1 MIKKKYFLSFA
12 AVVVCIAISATA
24 YITFGKNS
32 LKSDNNNQFTD
43 VKDTDWFCDDI
54 GFASEKGLMNGTSDT
69 EFSPY
74 NSTTRGM
81 IVTILWRLDGEPGSE
96 GRAVFKDVTVDKY
109 YYNAVEWAYS
119 NKIVDG
125 YSDEY
130 FGPEDEMTREQLA
143 TVLLRYARFK
153 GFDTTHTADLSVY
166 YDSDK
171 IKEYA
176 VEAFKWANAED
187 IITGISSNELDP
199 EGKAERAQIAAI
211 LHRFY
216 NRFVTE
222 PEKTTELVK
231 ENERNNSNKGSSSS
245 SNADSSAGSIK
256 EEYNKNDV
264 SDDRA
269 EIVLDKIEAGAGER
283 VKIFAKLNNNPG
295 ILGMTLSVNFD
306 DKDLILESVENG
318 DAFKNIPELTTSK
331 TLGSGSRF
339 VWDGID
345 IGTDDIKDG
354 TILIMNFMVSDKAAE
369 GDHFI
374 TLNYLPGDI
383 VDNGLSNVDL
393 TINDGCITIKK

>member
-12 AVVVCIAISATA
+12 AVVVCIVISATA
-24 YITFGKNS
+24 YITFEKNN
-32 LKSDNNNQFTD
+32 LKSDNKNHFTD
-43 VKDTDWFCDDI
+43 VKNTDWFYNDI
-54 GFASEKGLMNGTSDT
+54 GFAFEKGLMNGTSDI

-81 IVTILWRLDGEPGSE
+81 IVTILWRMDGEPESE
-96 GRAVFKDVTVDKY
+96 AGVSFKDVNVDKY
-109 YYNAVEWAYS
+109 YYNAVEWAYK

-125 YSDEY
+125 YSEAY

-143 TVLLRYARFK
+143 AVLLRYARFK
-153 GFDTTHTADLSVY
+153 GFDTTHTADLSEY

-222 PEKTTELVK
+222 PEKTTERVK
-231 ENERNNSNKGSSSS
+231 ENERNDSNKGSSSS
-245 SNADSSAGSIK
+245 SNADNSVDNIK
-256 EEYNKNDV
+256 KEDNKNDG
-264 SDDRA
+264 SNNPA

-318 DAFKNIPELTTSK
+318 DALKNILELT
-331 TLGSGSRF
+331 
-339 VWDGID
+339 
-345 IGTDDIKDG
+345 
-354 TILIMNFMVSDKAAE
+354 E
-369 GDHFI
+369 
-374 TLNYLPGDI
+374 
-383 VDNGLSNVDL
+383 
-393 TINDGCITIKK
+393 